1 MATHS
6 GILAC
11 RISWT
16 IPRGRKV
23 LDTTEETLGWGGFC
37 VFVILD
43 ALSQESRASLSVM
56 PLGAWPSP
64 ILLPRPA
71 SAAEHLSNSGWCS
84 RSKCTVCTR
93 GQLHVQTHYSHSLA
107 QISTLIRCFQPFPV
121 PLPGSSDLLPQ
132 FWRSLVVVSW
142 RLGTQDACYLGLIPL
157 PSSSGSPL
165 RAAPPCC
172 VLFGKT
178 E

>member
-1 MATHS
+1 MVIYRAAVTIRGLPGGS
-6 GILAC
+6 DGQESAC
-11 RISWT
+11 NAGNPGLIPGLERSPGEENGNPLQYSCLGNPVDRVAWQGYS
-16 IPRGRKV
+16 PRGRKV

-93 GQLHVQTHYSHSLA
+93 GQLHV
-107 QISTLIRCFQPFPV
+107 
-121 PLPGSSDLLPQ
+121 
-132 FWRSLVVVSW
+132 
-142 RLGTQDACYLGLIPL
+142 
-157 PSSSGSPL
+157 
-165 RAAPPCC
+165 
-172 VLFGKT
+172 
-178 E
+178 